1 MGSVNR
7 LNYVIGIKF
16 FGAMN
21 GAIFVG
27 CLNDGFIHLGSGL
40 EDVLGIFV
48 LGGFM
53 QFGSVEL
60 HSGIV
65 VAGRVA
71 LVYKVVDAVGFLAG
85 VHGASSLSEWF
96 LYTANP
102 TLEKATPRVSWVM
115 TFC

>member
-1 MGSVNR
+1 MSSVNG
-7 LNYVIGIKF
+7 LNYVISIKF

-27 CLNDGFIHLGSGL
+27 CLNDGLIHLGSGL

-53 QFGSVEL
+53 QFGSVQL
-60 HSGIV
+60 HSRVV

-71 LVYKVVDAVGFLAG
+71 LVYKVIDAVGFFGVELLLGG
-85 VHGASSLSEWF
+85 VHGVSSLSEWV
-96 LYTANP
+96 LCTAKP
-102 TLEKATPRVSWVM
+102 TLLKATS
-115 TFC
+115 